1 MTAAGF
7 LLLWTITAFM
17 LGLLIGRFL
26 KRRLG

>member
-7 LLLWTITAFM
+7 LLLWTIASFM
-17 LGLLIGRFL
+17 LGPVIGRFL